1 MGDPTV
7 LLTVYGLALAPLG
20 VGALSL
26 PLRRALARR
35 PLSRAQQE
43 LGLACTEWG
52 WPEPRRWER
61 RTIARGRLA
70 RCPVEVAVGPDPR
83 HEGAGASLQTV
94 WIRVRVD
101 LGALGLAPSPVLLE
115 PYRGGTVRG
124 DGAWGTVWLGLG
136 FEALAAPNDQV
147 EVRAGSLTF
156 DRFAATVRRGTLR
169 RLVESVVATVQRAEL
184 HAGRL
189 EAHLRALA
197 IDHPR
202 GAVRA
207 RSLRAL
213 AARPSGRTAAH
224 DVARAALRDPDP
236 RVRLGAASLLGREAE
251 AVLWEFVTGAGHD
264 EDHQLRALEALVDI
278 RSPRRAA
285 ASRHLMKHP
294 STRVA
299 TAAMDVAPPEALAA
313 VVEDP
318 AQPAL
323 HRAAA
328 LEALERYAPEQARAR
343 ARHAL
348 GAGPHAL
355 RVAAVDVLGR
365 AGAAEDLAVVRRAG
379 ARAPAGS
386 DLFIASRAALDLL
399 RDRTRAEAGRVSL
412 LHGDPEPLGAVSLPG
427 RRRETAES

>member
-35 PLSRAQQE
+35 PLSRAQHE
-43 LGLACTEWG
+43 LRQACAEWR

-61 RTIARGRLA
+61 RTIARGQLTD
-70 RCPVEVAVGPDPR
+70 CPVEVAVGPDPR
-83 HEGAGASLQTV
+83 HEGAGAALQTV

-101 LGALGLAPSPVLLE
+101 LRRLRLDPNPVLLE
-115 PYRGGTVRG
+115 PHRGSTVRG
-124 DGAWGTVWLGLG
+124 DVAWGAVWLGLG

-156 DRFAATVRRGTLR
+156 DRFAPTFGRGTLR
-169 RLVESVVATVQRAEL
+169 RLVEDVVATVLRAEW
-184 HAGRL
+184 HGAQV
-189 EAHLRALA
+189 EAHLRALTM
-197 IDHPR
+197 DHPR

-213 AARPSGRTAAH
+213 AARPTGRVAAR
-224 DVARAALRDPDP
+224 DVARAALNDADP
-236 RVRLGAASLLGREAE
+236 RVRLAAASLLGREAE
-251 AVLWEFVTGAGHD
+251 PVLWDFVTGAGHD
-264 EDHQLRALEALVDI
+264 EDHQLRALEALVEID
-278 RSPRRAA
+278 SPRRSA
-285 ASRHLMKHP
+285 ASRHLMRHT

-299 TAAMDVAPPEALAA
+299 TAAMDVALPDALAA
-313 VVEDP
+313 FVED
-318 AQPAL
+318 ATQPGL

-328 LEALERYAPEQARAR
+328 LEALERHAPARAR
-343 ARHAL
+343 ARARRAL
-348 GAGPHAL
+348 AEGPHPL
-355 RVAAVDVLGR
+355 RVAAIDVLGR
-365 AGAAEDLAVVRRAG
+365 AGSAEDLAAVRRAG

-386 DLFIASRAALDLL
+386 ELFIASRAALDLL

-412 LHGDPEPLGAVSLPG
+412 LGGDDQPVGAVSLARG
-427 RRRETAES
+427 RRDADDP